1 MHPATG
7 PAAHAMTRILPG
19 GDSTAVLR
27 WWIDTPADGPLN
39 MAADE
44 WLAAETLRTGLPIG
58 RFSRWRTATLSLG
71 AFQSAASVPAG
82 ELQRLPVVRRP
93 SGGGAILH
101 GTDVTCS
108 VAVPRRHPW
117 GTTPERLYD
126 AVHEALVRVLRGLTL
141 RAGIH
146 RPADRV
152 GSDAAAPFLCF
163 DRRSGGDVVIFD
175 SSPRPPKILGSAQR
189 RHRAAVVQ
197 HGSLLWSRNPA
208 AADDHGH
215 AGVSE
220 EAAAVGVVVDQNT
233 VCDAWLAAIATTA
246 GLRPSLQSGCTWDV
260 DPAAIGP
267 LVARF
272 QDPAWTAR
280 R

>member
-1 MHPATG
+1 V
-7 PAAHAMTRILPG
+7 ILLYRFDG
-19 GDSTAVLR
+19 
-27 WWIDTPADGPLN
+27 PADGPTN

-44 WLAAETLRTGLPIG
+44 LLAEGLPPGGIAI
-58 RFSRWRTATLSLG
+58 RFYGWSEPSLSLG
-71 AFQSAASVPAG
+71 AFQRFEERDEVPGLSA
-82 ELQRLPVVRRP
+82 LPVVRRP

-208 AADDHGH
+208 AGDDHGH